1 MKRLHIAI
9 MTTLCMLSAPPAL
22 ASPAHASQWDMLLA
36 SVDRGEFDSDADG
49 QLIRDIVRAIE
60 KELTRCPE
68 REAIELSF
76 NTHGAPLIEE
86 GFPWSANRPAM
97 RESYFRGV
105 VATLTQI
112 VPVVLECSRGTPCD
126 PKILSASKQLV
137 ALAMRSFQ
145 DDLETSPLV
154 PAAERVEYLEMAKML
169 LGAPVQPSTPWY
181 GMPIANDYPD
191 QMRRAWH
198 PMLTRPKEEGTTT
211 RLMPELMDG
220 FVAELRAIE
229 AVSGPGCSLTLFY
242 EERAWWKQQ
251 PQLAERRKAFE
262 ARPRAPDLWARWCK
276 ESSDD
281 FETERIAESVVDGDP
296 ELQWEAIA
304 LMAKI
309 GEAVAGLPLEQD
321 SAAFAV
327 SFRQGAEMRIDLA
340 REIIVGGEGTDDL
353 SRWVFST
360 PRAALR
366 KLDSTPVTL
375 AGREEFVALFA
386 GATHGATLGTQ
397 NGNRWTLAW
406 EGSAVPSC
414 VVNGQAI
421 LGRLGGIDKLP
432 VRMRAS
438 IRNAKYVEKGA
449 ARFSLTATDMP
460 RARAA
465 VVQESAAIRAL
476 WHADCAEPVTEKIEG
491 FSALVLL
498 ESCEWKDACTSS
510 STTAGALRQTDSA
523 LEVLASPI
531 DDPFRVAWLEA
542 MSDRARKVPA
552 ALTPKVVD
560 ALTGWEIRR
569 SVKP

>member
-36 SVDRGEFDSDADG
+36 SVDRGEFDGDADG
-49 QLIRDIVRAIE
+49 QLIRDIVRLIE

-68 REAIELSF
+68 REARELKF
-76 NTHGAPLIEE
+76 NIYGSLMQQ
-86 GFPWSANRPAM
+86 GFPWPANRPAT
-97 RESYFRGV
+97 RERYFLKVLGI
-105 VATLTQI
+105 LENI
-112 VPVVLECSRGTPCD
+112 VPEVVECSHGSPCD
-126 PKILSASKQLV
+126 PKILAASKQLI
-137 ALAMRSFQ
+137 ALALSAFEE
-145 DDLETSPLV
+145 DLATSTYV
-154 PAAERVEYLEMAKML
+154 VGAARDRCLRTVAKCLAEPVE
-169 LGAPVQPSTPWY
+169 PSSWFY
-181 GMPIANDYPD
+181 GMPIPNDYPD
-191 QMRRAWH
+191 RMRRVWH
-198 PMLTRPKEEGTTT
+198 PILSRPKEDATSSPTLEFWAGFDS
-211 RLMPELMDG
+211 EL
-220 FVAELRAIE
+220 EAIKT
-229 AVSGPGCSLTLFY
+229 VSGPGCAEAIWDGAF
-242 EERAWWKQQ
+242 AWWRQH
-251 PQLAERRKAFE
+251 PQLAEQLKAVSNRPGIDDLERQVQQE
-262 ARPRAPDLWARWCK
+262 ARDARTAERA
-276 ESSDD
+276 
-281 FETERIAESVVDGDP
+281 AESVVDGDV
-296 ELQWEAIA
+296 ELRWEAFA

-309 GEAVAGLPLEQD
+309 GEAVASLPLEQET
-321 SAAFAV
+321 AAFVV

-386 GATHGATLGTQ
+386 GATLGTQ

-414 VVNGQAI
+414 VVNWQAI

-438 IRNAKYVEKGA
+438 IRDAKSVAKAA
-449 ARFSLTATDMP
+449 ARWTLTTTDMP

-476 WHADCAEPVTEKIEG
+476 WHASCAEPVTEKIEG

>member
-36 SVDRGEFDSDADG
+36 SVDRGEFDGDADG

-68 REAIELSF
+68 REARELKF
-76 NTHGAPLIEE
+76 NIYGSLMQQ
-86 GFPWSANRPAM
+86 GFPWPANRPAT
-97 RESYFRGV
+97 RERYFLKVLGI
-105 VATLTQI
+105 LENI
-112 VPVVLECSRGTPCD
+112 VPEVVECSHGSPCD
-126 PKILSASKQLV
+126 PKILAASKQLI
-137 ALAMRSFQ
+137 ALALSAFEE
-145 DDLETSPLV
+145 DLATSTYV
-154 PAAERVEYLEMAKML
+154 VGAARDRCLRTVAKCLAEPVE
-169 LGAPVQPSTPWY
+169 PSSWFY
-181 GMPIANDYPD
+181 GMPIPNDYPD
-191 QMRRAWH
+191 RMRRVWH
-198 PMLTRPKEEGTTT
+198 PILSRPKEDATSSPTLEFWAGFDS
-211 RLMPELMDG
+211 EL
-220 FVAELRAIE
+220 EAIKT
-229 AVSGPGCSLTLFY
+229 VSGPGCAVALWDGAD
-242 EERAWWKQQ
+242 EWWQQ
-251 PQLAERRKAFE
+251 YPQLAEQLKAVSNRPGIDDLERQVQQE
-262 ARPRAPDLWARWCK
+262 ARDARTAERA
-276 ESSDD
+276 
-281 FETERIAESVVDGDP
+281 AESVVDGDI
-296 ELQWEAIA
+296 ELQWEAFA

-321 SAAFAV
+321 CAAFAV
-327 SFRQGAEMRIDLA
+327 SFTQGAEMRIDLA
-340 REIIVGGEGTDDL
+340 REIIDGVEGTDNS

-366 KLDSTPVTL
+366 KFDNTPVTL
-375 AGREEFVALFA
+375 AGREEFVALLA
-386 GATHGATLGTQ
+386 GATLGTQ

>member
-1 MKRLHIAI
+1 
-9 MTTLCMLSAPPAL
+9 
-22 ASPAHASQWDMLLA
+22 
-36 SVDRGEFDSDADG
+36 
-49 QLIRDIVRAIE
+49 
-60 KELTRCPE
+60 
-68 REAIELSF
+68 
-76 NTHGAPLIEE
+76 
-86 GFPWSANRPAM
+86 
-97 RESYFRGV
+97 
-105 VATLTQI
+105 
-112 VPVVLECSRGTPCD
+112 
-126 PKILSASKQLV
+126 
-137 ALAMRSFQ
+137 
-145 DDLETSPLV
+145 
-154 PAAERVEYLEMAKML
+154 
-169 LGAPVQPSTPWY
+169 
-181 GMPIANDYPD
+181 
-191 QMRRAWH
+191 
-198 PMLTRPKEEGTTT
+198 
-211 RLMPELMDG
+211 
-220 FVAELRAIE
+220 
-229 AVSGPGCSLTLFY
+229 
-242 EERAWWKQQ
+242 
-251 PQLAERRKAFE
+251 
-262 ARPRAPDLWARWCK
+262 
-276 ESSDD
+276 
-281 FETERIAESVVDGDP
+281 
-296 ELQWEAIA
+296 
-304 LMAKI
+304 
-309 GEAVAGLPLEQD
+309 GEAVASVPREQET
-321 SAAFAV
+321 AAFLV
-327 SFRQGAEMRIDLA
+327 SFTQGAEMRIDLA

-386 GATHGATLGTQ
+386 GATLGTQ

-438 IRNAKYVEKGA
+438 IRDAKYVEKGA